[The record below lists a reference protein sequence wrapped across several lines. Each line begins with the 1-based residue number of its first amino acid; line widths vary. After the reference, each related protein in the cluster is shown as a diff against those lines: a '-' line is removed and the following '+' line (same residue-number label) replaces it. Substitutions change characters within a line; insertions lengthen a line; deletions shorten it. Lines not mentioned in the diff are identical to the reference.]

1 MQRNHEEILAKL
13 NETSGKLFACNIAET
28 TEKQAYKV
36 MCTLLREML
45 AKKRKEY
52 KDSYRATDRK
62 KVYYMSMEFLVGT
75 SLRNNL
81 YNLGLENDFRD
92 VMKSQGFNIDNIYAL
107 DPDAGLGNGGLG
119 RLASCYMDCLTGNDL
134 PATGFSIR
142 YEFGIFK
149 QKIIDGWQMEF
160 PDNWL
165 ERGEVW
171 LQPRKEE
178 SYEVKFGGKVSEWHD
193 NGQFRVAQTD
203 YQPKAAYGPARW
215 Q

>member
-1 MQRNHEEILAKL
+1 MQKKHEDLLAKL
-13 NETSGKLFACNIAET
+13 NETSIRLFSCSINEA
-28 TEKQAYKV
+28 TEKQAYKAL
-36 MCTLLREML
+36 CTLLREML

-52 KDSYRATDRK
+52 KDSYKNKDRK

-81 YNLGLENDFRD
+81 YNLGLEEDFREI
-92 VMKSQGFNIDNIYAL
+92 MRSQGFDIDSIYAL

-119 RLASCYMDCLTGNDL
+119 RLASCYLDSLTGNDL
-134 PATGFSIR
+134 DATGFSIR

-149 QKIIDGWQMEF
+149 QKIVDGWQLEF

-171 LQPRKEE
+171 LAPRNDE
-178 SYEVKFGGKVSEWHD
+178 SYEVKFGGKVTE
-193 NGQFRVAQTD
+193 
-203 YQPKAAYGPARW
+203 
-215 Q
+215 